1 MHIEF
6 TEEQTMLRDS
16 SEKFLLENYSFD
28 KRQHA
33 VKKQQGLSPEF
44 WQQFAELGWL
54 GMPFSEEDGG
64 FGGGAL
70 ETMLLCENIGKY
82 QVVEPFIS
90 TVIIAGGI
98 LANSGS
104 AELKEKYLEGII
116 DGSIQGALA
125 HTECGNTS
133 LAFKCATT
141 ARETVDGFKISGKK
155 HVVRNGPHAD
165 VFLVTAVVGNAVSPS
180 LFAIP
185 ADALGLSTKDYGTYD
200 GKAASDVFFD
210 NVEVDKSALVGERN
224 RARQLLIPV
233 LQRAILA
240 VSAEAVG
247 AMDALVK
254 GTVEYTRQRKQFGKP
269 ISEFQ
274 VLRHRM
280 VNMFMETELTRS
292 LMLATA
298 WHLDNKSPDAEG
310 LVYALKAKVGKA
322 GPYVAQSAIQLHG
335 GIGTTDELN
344 IGHYFKRITVIEN
357 LFGSRSFHLKRY
369 ADLGKR
375 SI

>member
-6 TEEQTMLRDS
+6 TEEQSMLRDS
-16 SEKFLLENYSFD
+16 SEKFLLENYTFD
-28 KRQHA
+28 KRQQA
-33 VKKQQGLSPEF
+33 IKQSQGLSPEF
-44 WQQFAELGWL
+44 WQQFADLGWL

-90 TVIIAGGI
+90 TVVIVGGI
-98 LANSGS
+98 LAKSGS
-104 AELKEKYLEGII
+104 PELKEKYLEGII
-116 DGSIQGALA
+116 EGRVQGALA

-133 LAFKCATT
+133 LAFKCTTT
-141 ARETVDGFKISGKK
+141 AKESTTGFKISGKK
-155 HVVRNGPHAD
+155 HVVRNGPHAN

-185 ADALGLSTKDYGTYD
+185 ADAPGLTTQDYSTYD
-200 GKAASDVFFD
+200 GKAASDVFLD
-210 NVEVDKSALVGERN
+210 NVEVDKSALVGDRN
-224 RARQLLIPV
+224 KARQLIVPV

-247 AMDALVK
+247 AMDSLVK
-254 GTVEYTRQRKQFGKP
+254 GTVEYTKQRKQFGRP

-298 WHLDNKSPDAEG
+298 WHLDNKLEEAEG

-357 LFGSRSFHLKRY
+357 LFGSRGFHLKRF

-375 SI
+375 AI